1 MSSWLPAIGVRTPEV
16 SEVDARIGY
25 ATRVYRGGPDLAD
38 LSGIVM
44 QTTLDNPVGG
54 LVLPVEDRRWLVL
67 AVGMGERRPPRD
79 VPGFEAFLRQLPDP
93 SLAAFVDQCTPCSE
107 VTIYRRTG
115 NRRHHYERLRDWP
128 DGLLAIG
135 DAFVSFNPV
144 FAQGITVAACV
155 ALVLRDALSAGR
167 LPGHARS
174 VMRGFAATAAV
185 PWSVAT
191 GQDLRQ
197 PTSNGRLTR
206 SQALMNAWA
215 RELSRLGVH
224 GDARATDVLTALFHL
239 MSSPRTLLHPALFR
253 SALLARVRG
262 YGPAAGRPS
271 GLAAL
276 DSAEH
281 PVDKRKQ

>member
-1 MSSWLPAIGVRTPEV
+1 
-16 SEVDARIGY
+16 
-25 ATRVYRGGPDLAD
+25 
-38 LSGIVM
+38 
-44 QTTLDNPVGG
+44 
-54 LVLPVEDRRWLVL
+54 
-67 AVGMGERRPPRD
+67 
-79 VPGFEAFLRQLPDP
+79 
-93 SLAAFVDQCTPCSE
+93 
-107 VTIYRRTG
+107 
-115 NRRHHYERLRDWP
+115 
-128 DGLLAIG
+128 
-135 DAFVSFNPV
+135 
-144 FAQGITVAACV
+144 
-155 ALVLRDALSAGR
+155 
-167 LPGHARS
+167 
-174 VMRGFAATAAV
+174 MRGFAATAAG
-185 PWSVAT
+185 PWSGAT

-215 RELSRLGVH
+215 RELSRLSVH
-224 GDARATDVLTALFHL
+224 GDAWATDVLTALFHL

>member
-1 MSSWLPAIGVRTPEV
+1 MVGPGGGHGRAPASAGR
-16 SEVDARIGY
+16 
-25 ATRVYRGGPDLAD
+25 
-38 LSGIVM
+38 
-44 QTTLDNPVGG
+44 
-54 LVLPVEDRRWLVL
+54 
-67 AVGMGERRPPRD
+67 
-79 VPGFEAFLRQLPDP
+79 PGFEAFLRQLPDP

-144 FAQGITVAACV
+144 FAQGMTVAACE
-155 ALVLRDALSAGR
+155 ALVLRNALSAGR

-224 GDARATDVLTALFHL
+224 GDARATDVLTALYHL